1 MLNKQDIEIIED
13 IFDRK
18 LEPMEEKIS
27 HLPTKDEFF
36 QWMDK
41 IMGELQEIREEI
53 AISYGRID
61 DRENRITS
69 LEKFHP
75 N

>member
-1 MLNKQDIEIIED
+1 MLTKQDIEIIED
-13 IFDRK
+13 IVDKR
-18 LEPMEEKIS
+18 LEEQTK